1 MTGSTLARLDLTK
14 NATRKLSQ
22 QQCDSVPATLQAIRP
37 LIRAAGST
45 FNSQKTQTK
54 STTLTMSSNSTTTPT
69 GFFSLPAE
77 LRNVVYAHVLEDGPS
92 IHITG
97 DANHTP
103 SIPLLEAHP
112 LIASEAGPMQLEHCP
127 FRFDLS
133 ADDIYRGAQD
143 ASRWLVTLGSSA
155 VRNLNRL
162 IISHTDRFTLT
173 LRREVVDGKPTFV
186 VDDLSMAADLKR
198 PWVYR
203 LTRNGP
209 RVHAGH
215 YPQTASHDDQFIRAS
230 INQALHDLYLN
241 NEVDLGSYYGH
252 NLIGGLAQFLLHC
265 DGSTCWDYDPQSKS
279 AMHFIVEETRF
290 MRRYVWRNACGGP
303 EAVCAGVVA
312 VNRQHEERF
321 GQQVQALPV
330 VWRPWYEPY
339 PRD

>member
-22 QQCDSVPATLQAIRP
+22 QQCDSVPA
-37 LIRAAGST
+37 
-45 FNSQKTQTK
+45 
-54 STTLTMSSNSTTTPT
+54 NSTTTPT